1 MILQGLYNR
10 ILATNNLCT
19 LKKKTLTS
27 FVSKIVKRHKPL
39 ILYSYASVNGA
50 HLRATGDCASIG
62 KNYKY
67 KWMFLLG
74 FI

>member
-39 ILYSYASVNGA
+39 ILSSYASVNGA
-50 HLRATGDCASIG
+50 HLRQLVIVLQLEKFTNINGCSC
-62 KNYKY
+62 
-67 KWMFLLG
+67 
-74 FI
+74 